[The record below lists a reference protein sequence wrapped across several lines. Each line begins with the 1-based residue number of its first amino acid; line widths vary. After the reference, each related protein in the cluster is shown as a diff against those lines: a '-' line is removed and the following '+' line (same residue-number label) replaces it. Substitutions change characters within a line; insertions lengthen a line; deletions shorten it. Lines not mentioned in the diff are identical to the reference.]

1 MLALT
6 KKPRIDSVGEDG
18 RGSLEWR
25 KALQVNDAELPAT
38 VLRGAR
44 AKEGLTQ
51 KQLSERANIPQGHI
65 SEMERGKRPIGVTIA
80 KKLGMALNISHK
92 VFL

>member
-6 KKPRIDSVGEDG
+6 KKRPIDS
-18 RGSLEWR
+18 RGSNSRGGLDWR
-25 KALQVNDAELPAT
+25 KALQVKDDELPAT

-44 AKEGLTQ
+44 TKEGMTQ
-51 KQLSERANIPQGHI
+51 KQLSELANIPQGHI
-65 SEMERGKRPIGVTIA
+65 SAMERGKRPIGVTIA